1 MWDLAVREED
11 YEGADSMMR
20 RMAAPPLSMRILLT
34 FVRGDS
40 VARARIVEEARA
52 ADSRQSQIAARYVAT
67 FTEDFA
73 TAKSL
78 AELDLAPRRRPP
90 IRANAQLLLAWLEVA
105 RGRWTA
111 AKAAFAQAEQI
122 QEAPPVL
129 IQRAIA
135 ATLPFLTVPR
145 SDLDSLRREVE
156 RWNPRSNVSEPAIG
170 LASRLHPY
178 LRLYLLGLLSSRLG
192 DQADAMRMA
201 RDIERTEGPDEARAA
216 IRGLALTVRA
226 DVALHNRSAG
236 QADQA
241 LAEVQGEVPLELVS
255 VPLYANVREFT
266 QEHARHLRVHVL
278 RAQQKHREALQ
289 WIETSFQGAPSEI
302 VYLAPMHLERAEIY
316 QRLGEREKA
325 VEHYRRFLVL
335 WRDCDPELRP
345 VLESAKSELA
355 RLVAEPR

>member
-40 VARARIVEEARA
+40 AARAGIVEEARA
-52 ADSRQSQIAARYVAT
+52 ADSRQSQIAARYLAT

-78 AELDLAPRRRPP
+78 ADLDLAPRRRPP

-111 AKAAFAQAEQI
+111 AKAAFAQAERME
-122 QEAPPVL
+122 EAPPVL
-129 IQRAIA
+129 VQRAIA
-135 ATLPFLTVPR
+135 ATLPFLAVPR
-145 SDLDSLRREVE
+145 RDLDSLRREVE
-156 RWNPRSNVSEPAIG
+156 LWNPSAEVLEPGAG
-170 LASRLHPY
+170 LASRLQPH

-192 DQADAMRMA
+192 DHAGALRIV
-201 RDIERTEGPDEARAA
+201 REIERADGPDDARSV
-216 IRGLALTVRA
+216 IRALALTIRA
-226 DVALHNRSAG
+226 DVALQGRS
-236 QADQA
+236 ADQA
-241 LAEVQGEVPLELVS
+241 RQALEAVQGEVPLELVS

-266 QEHARHLRVHVL
+266 QEHARHLRVL
-278 RAQQKHREALQ
+278 ALSAQEKHREALQ

-302 VYLAPMHLERAEIY
+302 VYLAPMHLARAEIY
-316 QRLGEREKA
+316 ERLGEQEKA

-345 VLESAKSELA
+345 VLERAKSELA
-355 RLVAEPR
+355 RIVAEPR

>member
-11 YEGADSMMR
+11 YQGADSMMR
-20 RMAAPPLSMRILLT
+20 RMTAPPLSMRILLT
-34 FVRGDS
+34 FARGDPA
-40 VARARIVEEARA
+40 ARAGIVEEARA

-67 FTEDFA
+67 FLENFA

-111 AKAAFAQAEQI
+111 AKAAFAQAERM
-122 QEAPPVL
+122 EEVPPVL
-129 IQRAIA
+129 VQRAIA
-135 ATLPFLTVPR
+135 ATLPFLAVPR
-145 SDLDSLRREVE
+145 RDLDSLRREVE
-156 RWNPRSNVSEPAIG
+156 LWNPRAEVSEPGAG
-170 LASRLHPY
+170 LASRLSPH
-178 LRLYLLGLLSSRLG
+178 LRLHLLGLLSSRLG
-192 DQADAMRMA
+192 DQAGALRMA
-201 RDIERTEGPDEARAA
+201 REIERAEGPDEARPA
-216 IRGLALTVRA
+216 IRALALTIRA
-226 DVALHNRSAG
+226 DVALQGQSAG
-236 QADQA
+236 EADQA
-241 LAEVQGEVPLELVS
+241 LDEVQGEVPLELVS
-255 VPLYANVREFT
+255 LPLYVNVREFT

-302 VYLAPMHLERAEIY
+302 VYLAPMHLARAEIY
-316 QRLGEREKA
+316 ERLGEREKA
-325 VEHYRRFLVL
+325 AEHYRRFLVL

-345 VLESAKSELA
+345 VLERAKSELA

>member
-20 RMAAPPLSMRILLT
+20 RMTAPPLSMRILLT

-40 VARARIVEEARA
+40 AARAGIMEHARA

-67 FTEDFA
+67 FLEDFA
-73 TAKSL
+73 TAESL
-78 AELDLAPRRRPP
+78 AELDLAPRRKPP

-111 AKAAFAQAEQI
+111 AKAAFAQAERM
-122 QEAPPVL
+122 EEVPPVL
-129 IQRAIA
+129 VQRAIA
-135 ATLPFLTVPR
+135 ATLPFLAVPR

-156 RWNPRSNVSEPAIG
+156 LWNPGADGSEPGAG
-170 LASRLHPY
+170 LASRLQPH

-192 DQADAMRMA
+192 DHAGALRIA
-201 RDIERTEGPDEARAA
+201 RDIERAEGPGEARAV
-216 IRGLALTVRA
+216 IRALALTIRA
-226 DVALHNRSAG
+226 DVALQGRNADQAG
-236 QADQA
+236 QALEA
-241 LAEVQGEVPLELVS
+241 VQGEVPLELVS
-255 VPLYANVREFT
+255 VPAYANVREFT
-266 QEHARHLRVHVL
+266 QEHARHLRVL
-278 RAQQKHREALQ
+278 LLSGQEKHKEALQ

-302 VYLAPMHLERAEIY
+302 VYLAPMHLQRAQIY
-316 QRLGEREKA
+316 ERLGEREKA

-345 VLESAKSELA
+345 VLERAKSELV
-355 RLVAEPR
+355 RMVAEPR